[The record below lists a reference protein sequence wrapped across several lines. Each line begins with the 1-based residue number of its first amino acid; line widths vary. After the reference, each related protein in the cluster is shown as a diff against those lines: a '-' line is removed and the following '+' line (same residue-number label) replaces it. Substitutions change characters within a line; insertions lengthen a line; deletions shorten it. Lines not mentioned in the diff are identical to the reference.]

1 MYCFEQPGEGG
12 STTLHEGDYTDALP
26 C

>member
-1 MYCFEQPGEGG
+1 MYCFEQPGERGP
-12 STTLHEGDYTDALP
+12 TTLHESDYTDAIP